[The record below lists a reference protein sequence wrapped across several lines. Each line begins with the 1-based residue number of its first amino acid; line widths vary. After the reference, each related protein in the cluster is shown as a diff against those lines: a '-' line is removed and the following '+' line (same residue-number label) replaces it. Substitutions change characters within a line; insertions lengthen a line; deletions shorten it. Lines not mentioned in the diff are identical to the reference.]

1 MQVIFDYV
9 DMQAIYDK
17 MHDYFANM
25 QHYKVDTPREFTW
38 QILKDY
44 LLRLK
49 KNYAIFKKYF
59 ADRHRRTDGWTDIK
73 QTDTWTSIR
82 QTYIFQIKYF
92 MTYEWMQN

>member
-49 KNYAIFKKYF
+49 KK
-59 ADRHRRTDGWTDIK
+59 T
-73 QTDTWTSIR
+73 
-82 QTYIFQIKYF
+82 
-92 MTYEWMQN
+92 MQY

>member
-1 MQVIFDYV
+1 MQVVFDFV
-9 DMQAIYDK
+9 DMQVIYDK

-25 QHYKVDTPREFTW
+25 QHYKVDTPREFTY

-49 KNYAIFKKYF
+49 KKKLCKYLKSCLLT
-59 ADRHRRTDGWTDIK
+59 DTNRRTDGWTDIK

-82 QTYIFQIKYF
+82 RTHFISNKIFHDI
-92 MTYEWMQN
+92 

>member
-9 DMQAIYDK
+9 DMHVIHDK

-49 KNYAIFKKYF
+49 KKTMQYLKSILQT
-59 ADRHRRTDGWTDIK
+59 DTDGRTDGQTLNK
-73 QTDTWTSIR
+73 QTHGRPSDR
-82 QTYIFQIKYF
+82 RIFFK
-92 MTYEWMQN
+92 